1 MIFRHTNIYIYVF
14 MKNKKFKRLYFFLS
28 YQIIL
33 LEYYNL
39 NIIENIVLFYIYVL
53 FMKKKVEEYFNTNNY
68 IKVIISL
75 NGYININNYS
85 NKEKQA
91 GFLFIFL

>member
-1 MIFRHTNIYIYVF
+1 MNILLSFYYPLSGFYIIIII
-14 MKNKKFKRLYFFLS
+14 KK
-28 YQIIL
+28 IIL

>member
-1 MIFRHTNIYIYVF
+1 
-14 MKNKKFKRLYFFLS
+14 
-28 YQIIL
+28 
-33 LEYYNL
+33 
-39 NIIENIVLFYIYVL
+39 
-53 FMKKKVEEYFNTNNY
+53 KKVEEYFNTNNY

-91 GFLFIFL
+91 GFLFTI